1 MTINLTAVIITAIIC
16 LTFCYVGKN
25 SESKKK
31 EEKKAQPEQQAAGD
45 NVIEIPHFVNHT
57 KSQQA
62 QHLAERMKE
71 QGKEKGD
78 NGQ

>member
-1 MTINLTAVIITAIIC
+1 MTINLTAVLITVIIC

-31 EEKKAQPEQQAAGD
+31 EQQAQQAAGD
-45 NVIEIPHFVNHT
+45 NMIEIPHFVNHT
-57 KSQQA
+57 KSKQA

-71 QGKEKGD
+71 QGKEKGE
-78 NGQ
+78 N